1 VYASGTEAIVPGSP
15 ADKAGVK
22 PGDIILKVNDD
33 VIGKNGNMSSI
44 LGQYRPGN
52 TVVLTVL
59 RDGKQIELRATLD
72 VYTDV

>member
-1 VYASGTEAIVPGSP
+1 VPGSP